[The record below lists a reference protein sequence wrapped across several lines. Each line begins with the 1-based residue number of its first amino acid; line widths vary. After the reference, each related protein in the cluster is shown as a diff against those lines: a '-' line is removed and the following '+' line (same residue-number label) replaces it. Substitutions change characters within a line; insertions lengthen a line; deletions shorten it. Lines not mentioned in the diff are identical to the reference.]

1 VDELRK
7 SVRKQKLRD
16 VIVQSAMYNDTNEA
30 FDYDEDEND
39 DSEVECEETNFN
51 ENREI
56 VKCSIDL
63 LSCSG
68 DGKFG
73 TISNAWREGNTP
85 VQRSKQ
91 SKAIV
96 GTISVNEIED
106 VDTRTSLTEEC
117 STSTTITTTP
127 VNSTPGK
134 RSFLQ
139 KACTFLDNACHDS
152 PKEQQLSSSRQDS
165 GNDEDVPRAKDE
177 DIKNKSSSS
186 LLSKLFNGNKKEKG
200 DSLKKKQSLTR
211 NTTSN
216 ELPNYM
222 KPTLAKSKKERKN
235 SKGEGKLTKD
245 QKETNVEEVD
255 PNAIKLKP
263 LEHGDVSREISRS
276 QSVQPAHTDLSRE
289 PLSHDLIQA
298 CTERT
303 QEEAEQLLLVFK
315 RVSLDDALDDN
326 VRHELLTQLSEA
338 AVRTSD
344 TLSLLF
350 SQEHIATAATLSRD
364 QISAKENR
372 CQRQPSSNHF
382 QEFDDGLETEG
393 LR

>member
-1 VDELRK
+1 
-7 SVRKQKLRD
+7 
-16 VIVQSAMYNDTNEA
+16 M
-30 FDYDEDEND
+30 
-39 DSEVECEETNFN
+39 
-51 ENREI
+51 
-56 VKCSIDL
+56 
-63 LSCSG
+63 G
-68 DGKFG
+68 
-73 TISNAWREGNTP
+73 
-85 VQRSKQ
+85 
-91 SKAIV
+91 
-96 GTISVNEIED
+96 
-106 VDTRTSLTEEC
+106 
-117 STSTTITTTP
+117 
-127 VNSTPGK
+127 
-134 RSFLQ
+134 
-139 KACTFLDNACHDS
+139 
-152 PKEQQLSSSRQDS
+152 EQQLSSSGQDS
-165 GNDEDVPRAKDE
+165 GNDE

-186 LLSKLFNGNKKEKG
+186 LLSKLFNGSKKEKG
-200 DSLKKKQSLTR
+200 DSLKKKKQSLPR

-235 SKGEGKLTKD
+235 SKGEGKLAKD
-245 QKETNVEEVD
+245 QKDTNVEGGD
-255 PNAIKLKP
+255 SNAIKLKP
-263 LEHGDVSREISRS
+263 LEHGDVSRETTRS

-350 SQEHIATAATLSRD
+350 SQEHIATAATLSRN
-364 QISAKENR
+364 QVSAKENMF
-372 CQRQPSSNHF
+372 QRQPGSNHF
-382 QEFDDGLETEG
+382 QEFEDGLETEG